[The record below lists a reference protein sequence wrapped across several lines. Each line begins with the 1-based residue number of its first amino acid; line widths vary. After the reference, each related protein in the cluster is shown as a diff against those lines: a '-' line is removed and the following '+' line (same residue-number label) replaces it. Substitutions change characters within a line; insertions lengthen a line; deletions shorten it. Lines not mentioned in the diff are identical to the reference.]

1 MKEEESQIFNFIDE
15 ISKPEIYKQLY
26 PDEKEGIVIAHLY
39 ESVKAGNYE
48 NDAFS
53 ANEIRNIFESTLNEG
68 EKRVFH
74 LKERINKL
82 QKFFIKYDDETQLYS
97 FQEYGVKF
105 CRIAEE
111 TLKGSLKPTEIKIIC
126 SQLKHKLKECLGD
139 DIKIEEWFTID
150 FKNFHPNLKQQI
162 DFLDRQIDEAVQKLR
177 NDTLAEKQLPIQLL
191 QTVSDDLED
200 IQKKNEELRAA
211 FSETYSI
218 STLLIEIETDQK
230 TILDYIKNTTRFFD
244 NVQSRLRNTNR
255 RLDKIQPKIKQLFFI
270 LSQPEYSA
278 KIDRFIRFL
287 LKYSTL
293 EVNDKKIILPKEIE
307 AKTTNYKRCK
317 YIVIDRDRSLFPTQ
331 AKPRK
336 KYERNPKI
344 ETQNKDILEAAFRET
359 QVIED
364 WVQLFFAQLQ
374 QRKELDISKGFFSVL
389 DETNNFTIATK
400 VTFRVIEEAH
410 NSNKYSVNIDNTNL
424 VEKANTALWKTMIVQ
439 K

>member
-1 MKEEESQIFNFIDE
+1 
-15 ISKPEIYKQLY
+15 
-26 PDEKEGIVIAHLY
+26 
-39 ESVKAGNYE
+39 
-48 NDAFS
+48 
-53 ANEIRNIFESTLNEG
+53 
-68 EKRVFH
+68 
-74 LKERINKL
+74 
-82 QKFFIKYDDETQLYS
+82 
-97 FQEYGVKF
+97 
-105 CRIAEE
+105 
-111 TLKGSLKPTEIKIIC
+111 
-126 SQLKHKLKECLGD
+126 
-139 DIKIEEWFTID
+139 
-150 FKNFHPNLKQQI
+150 
-162 DFLDRQIDEAVQKLR
+162 
-177 NDTLAEKQLPIQLL
+177 
-191 QTVSDDLED
+191 
-200 IQKKNEELRAA
+200 
-211 FSETYSI
+211 
-218 STLLIEIETDQK
+218 
-230 TILDYIKNTTRFFD
+230 
-244 NVQSRLRNTNR
+244 
-255 RLDKIQPKIKQLFFI
+255 LDKIQPKIKQLFFI